1 MAGSKLAGSGPRRA
15 VVGAKP
21 GESVQALASLTWPCV
36 AARGEGALLTV
47 AVVPN
52 ARRTGADGLHDS
64 ALRVRLVAPP
74 VEGQANDALVD
85 WLADRLSLPKRS
97 VRVVRGA
104 TSRRKLIEIDSSLAT
119 VHAWLRREV
128 QAQGPGA

>member
-1 MAGSKLAGSGPRRA
+1 M
-15 VVGAKP
+15 
-21 GESVQALASLTWPCV
+21 SVASAPDADFALPPWPCV
-36 AARGEGALLTV
+36 AVRGQGALLTV

-52 ARRTGADGLHDS
+52 ARKTGADGLHDS

-85 WLADRLSLPKRS
+85 WLADRLNLPKRA

-104 TSRRKLIEIDSSLAT
+104 TSRRKVVEIDSPTAT
-119 VHAWLRREV
+119 VQAWLQREV
-128 QAQGPGA
+128 PAQDPAA